1 MRHRRFMS
9 WVTALLLGGVI
20 FSAVIDGLDLVDIWG
35 VDDDTVSTVGADGTR
50 LEVRYPTVSRPALAT
65 PFEIVVSRPGGFDD
79 QIELEIDNVF
89 LQLWDLNGIF
99 PSPADERSGGD
110 TVIWTF
116 DPPDGE
122 VFTVFYEA
130 RIEPAAQLEKVE
142 ATVSLLDPSEVLRVR
157 FETRVRP

>member
-1 MRHRRFMS
+1 DD
-9 WVTALLLGGVI
+9 I
-20 FSAVIDGLDLVDIWG
+20 EIEVDN
-35 VDDDTVSTVGADGTR
+35 D
-50 LEVRYPTVSRPALAT
+50 Y
-65 PFEIVVSRPGGFDD
+65 
-79 QIELEIDNVF
+79 

-122 VFTVFYEA
+122 VFRVFYES
-130 RIEPAAQLEKVE
+130 RIEPAVQLERQP
-142 ATVSLLDPSEVLRVR
+142 ATVSFLDPPDPLRVR